1 MLEIPISVS
10 HRRDTVPAY
19 VADYLNSA
27 PRDPLA
33 AEESSRK
40 ASVRINEAAPRKVI
54 FILHSVPKFASLT

>member
-1 MLEIPISVS
+1 LNYLSFQLLEIPISVS

-33 AEESSRK
+33 AEESSR
-40 ASVRINEAAPRKVI
+40 SFCQN
-54 FILHSVPKFASLT
+54 